1 MATVIAIAHDVGSYC
16 TAQGSPLFY
25 CSLDAEGAFAVL
37 PHCVIL
43 QKSME
48 VVSDKI
54 WLLLYYWYSN
64 MTVRIRHR
72 NSLSE
77 QIKVER
83 GTRQGGLTSPL
94 LFNMYY
100 KDLIQELQECSHGV
114 TINSHHYNSFCYA
127 DDVLLCSTTVSGL
140 QELINIATR

>member
-1 MATVIAIAHDVGSYC
+1 MMLVVTVLLEGRLCSTFHLMQKAPLTSCPIV
-16 TAQGSPLFY
+16 LFY
-25 CSLDAEGAFAVL
+25 RSPWKLSQTKYGYCYTIG
-37 PHCVIL
+37 IR
-43 QKSME
+43 
-48 VVSDKI
+48 
-54 WLLLYYWYSN
+54 
-64 MTVRIRHR
+64 TVQIRHR

-83 GTRQGGLTSPL
+83 GTRQGGLTRPL

-114 TINSHHYNSFCYA
+114 TIDSHHYNSFCCA

-140 QELINIATR
+140 QELINIATRYVN